1 MLSALAFL
9 TVLGGARTPDRTT
22 LVWFPPVGALIGAVL
37 AGVWLGASALWSP
50 GVAAVLVVAA
60 DLAITGLLHADG
72 LADAADGVLPHLDRD
87 RRLAVMAA
95 PDVGAFALAVVPV
108 VLLARWAALATDFV
122 DPLALVGVWAAS
134 RTVLAV
140 VPAVVPYARTTGL
153 ASAMLPGA
161 TPWTSLWLA
170 PALGVLVLAQGAT
183 GAAALAALL
192 AAAAGV
198 VALARRRLGG
208 FTGDVLG
215 AVAVLGETVA
225 LLALAA
231 RP

>member
-1 MLSALAFL
+1 MLSALGFL

-22 LVWFPPVGALIGAVL
+22 LAWFPVVGALIGAAL
-37 AGVWLGASALWSP
+37 AGVWLVAVEVWSP
-50 GVAAVLVVAA
+50 AVAAVLVVLA

-72 LADAADGVLPHLDRD
+72 LADAADGLLPHLDRE
-87 RRLAVMAA
+87 RRLAVMAT

-108 VLLARWAALATDFV
+108 VLLARWAALAGDLV

-134 RTVLAV
+134 RTALAV
-140 VPAVVPYARTTGL
+140 VPAVVPYARTGGL

-161 TPWTSLWLA
+161 SAWTALWLV
-170 PALGVLVLAQGAT
+170 PAAGLLVVAQGVT
-183 GAAALAALL
+183 GAVALVALL

-198 VALARRRLGG
+198 VGLARRRIGG

-215 AVAVLGETVA
+215 ATAVLAETVA